1 MRTLDKFK
9 RYYIVLYVI
18 ISYHF
23 FVSLSYKPAFDDSN
37 LRTVETKIFYDQL
50 APPVYLL
57 GRKILL
63 DLRSKEKMGLYLPK
77 IQDGI
82 LLDHEGKIFGHK
94 DQENLFYN
102 PNRTIR
108 LNKKLLN
115 STLFGSIKLIVL

>member
-9 RYYIVLYVI
+9 RYYIVLYVM

-23 FVSLSYKPAFDDSN
+23 FVSLSYKYAFDDSN
-37 LRTVETKIFYDQL
+37 LRITQTKIFYDIS
-50 APPVYLL
+50 APRVYLL
-57 GRKILL
+57 GRKTLL
-63 DLRSKEKMGLYLPK
+63 DLKCKEMMGLYLPK

>member
-1 MRTLDKFK
+1 MRILDKFK

-37 LRTVETKIFYDQL
+37 LRTAETKIFYDL
-50 APPVYLL
+50 SAPEVYLL
-57 GRKILL
+57 GRKTLL
-63 DLRSKEKMGLYLPK
+63 DLKSKEKMGLYLPK
-77 IQDGI
+77 IQEGI
-82 LLDHEGKIFGHK
+82 LLDHEGKILGHK

-108 LNKKLLN
+108 LNKKLLH
-115 STLFGSIKLIVL
+115 STLFGSIKLTVV

>member
-9 RYYIVLYVI
+9 RYYIILYVI
-18 ISYHF
+18 ISYQF
-23 FVSLSYKPAFDDSN
+23 FVSLSYKPAFDDSS
-37 LRTVETKIFYDQL
+37 LTAIETKIFYDL
-50 APPVYLL
+50 SSPPVLLL

-63 DLRSKEKMGLYLPK
+63 DLKSKEKMGLYLPK
-77 IQDGI
+77 IPSGI

-115 STLFGSIKLIVL
+115 STLFGSIKLIIL

>member
-1 MRTLDKFK
+1 MRPLEKF
-9 RYYIVLYVI
+9 RPYYIVLYVI

-23 FVSLSYKPAFDDSN
+23 FVSLSYKPAFDNSS
-37 LRTVETKIFYDQL
+37 LTTVETKIFYDISS
-50 APPVYLL
+50 PSVSLL
-57 GRKILL
+57 GKKILL
-63 DLRSKEKMGLYLPK
+63 DLKSKEKMGLYLPK
-77 IQDGI
+77 IQHGI

>member
-37 LRTVETKIFYDQL
+37 LRTAETEIFYDL
-50 APPVYLL
+50 SAPRVYLL
-57 GRKILL
+57 GRKTLL
-63 DLRSKEKMGLYLPK
+63 DLKSKEKMGLYLPR

-115 STLFGSIKLIVL
+115 STLFGSIKLIAL

>member
-1 MRTLDKFK
+1 MRILDKSK
-9 RYYIVLYVI
+9 RYYIILYVI
-18 ISYHF
+18 VSYHF
-23 FVSLSYKPAFDDSN
+23 FVSLSYKPVFDD
-37 LRTVETKIFYDQL
+37 LVLGTAETKTLHDL
-50 APPVYLL
+50 SAPQVYLL
-57 GRKILL
+57 GRKTLV
-63 DLRSKEKMGLYLPK
+63 DLKTKEKIGLYLPK